1 MPKVSVTL
9 KTNRT
14 QRTYHGDYA
23 YVSVMNE
30 DGVGDRW
37 EQEPVGW
44 KEGLGLFF
52 CGMSALRTVAEQK
65 GKEGFKEAARAAM
78 DVMALFDPASTE
90 SDRAAKV
97 EKIAA
102 VLEKLGGSVD
112 KKVRKSRKKE

>member
-37 EQEPVGW
+37 EQEPVNW
-44 KEGLGLFF
+44 KNGIGLFF
-52 CGMSALRTVAEQK
+52 CGMGALRTVAEQE
-65 GKEGFKEAARAAM
+65 GPEGFKEAARAAM
-78 DVMALFDPASTE
+78 DIMGLFDPSL
-90 SDRAAKV
+90 SDEEKREKAKRV
-97 EKIAA
+97 EDTLKRMSGSSG
-102 VLEKLGGSVD
+102 KGG
-112 KKVRKSRKKE
+112 KKKSKGE